1 MSSIKTAVSLDETLF
16 AKAENL
22 SKKLHISRSRLFS
35 LALKAFI
42 RRLENENLLLEINNA
57 YADFPD
63 QDEQVMLNG
72 MMFHQQKAVND
83 KW

>member
-1 MSSIKTAVSLDETLF
+1 MPSIKTAVSLDEILF

>member
-1 MSSIKTAVSLDETLF
+1 MPSIKTAVSLDETLF

-35 LALKAFI
+35 IALKAFI

-72 MMFHQQKAVND
+72 MLFHQQKAVND

>member
-1 MSSIKTAVSLDETLF
+1 MSSIKTAVSLDEILF

-42 RRLENENLLLEINNA
+42 RRLENEDLLLEINNA

>member
-1 MSSIKTAVSLDETLF
+1 MPSIKTAVSLDETLF

-22 SKKLHISRSRLFS
+22 SKKLHISRSHLFS

>member
-72 MMFHQQKAVND
+72 MLFHQQKAIND

>member
-72 MMFHQQKAVND
+72 MLFHQQKAVND

>member
-1 MSSIKTAVSLDETLF
+1 MSSIKTAVSLEEILF

-42 RRLENENLLLEINNA
+42 RRLENEDLLLEINNA

>member
-1 MSSIKTAVSLDETLF
+1 MSSIKTALSLDETLF

-42 RRLENENLLLEINNA
+42 RRLENEDLLLEINNA

-72 MMFHQQKAVND
+72 MLFHQQKAVND

>member
-1 MSSIKTAVSLDETLF
+1 MPSIKTAVSLDEILF

-42 RRLENENLLLEINNA
+42 RRLENEDLLLEINNA

>member
-1 MSSIKTAVSLDETLF
+1 MSSIKTAVSLDEILF

-42 RRLENENLLLEINNA
+42 RRLENEDLLLEINNA

-72 MMFHQQKAVND
+72 MLFHQQKAVND

>member
-1 MSSIKTAVSLDETLF
+1 MPSIKTAVSLDETLF

-72 MMFHQQKAVND
+72 MLFHQQKAVND

>member
-1 MSSIKTAVSLDETLF
+1 MSLDETLF

-42 RRLENENLLLEINNA
+42 RRLENEDLLLEINNA

>member
-1 MSSIKTAVSLDETLF
+1 VSLDETLF

-72 MMFHQQKAVND
+72 MLFHQQKAVND